1 MKGVGV
7 LRGPSQSDALGA
19 RASYIIAVVGCYP
32 WMKMGTRVEI
42 FSVQHVTKKADPA
55 LLCLP
60 VTQYDENS
68 SEEGGSDA
76 ASYVSDEDQCCCG
89 CGQDASDS
97 RHYCLYSM
105 KRVCTILLKW
115 Q

>member
-1 MKGVGV
+1 MDEDGYKSGDI
-7 LRGPSQSDALGA
+7 LCPTCDN
-19 RASYIIAVVGCYP
+19 
-32 WMKMGTRVEI
+32 
-42 FSVQHVTKKADPA
+42 KADPA

-68 SEEGGSDA
+68 SEEGGSDDS
-76 ASYVSDEDQCCCG
+76 SYVSDDDQCCCG

-105 KRVCTILLKW
+105 KRVLLSCYHPD
-115 Q
+115 QEVNDVDGNLSY